1 MRISLDAMGG
11 DHAPRSAVEGALE
24 AIAVEP
30 SLQIVLVGDESAIGS
45 YLPTPR
51 PSNIEILHTTEK
63 IATDEEPVK
72 AVRRKKDSSLVKAV
86 ELARQEEVEAVISAG
101 STGALMTAGLLITG
115 RMKGIERPALAAMI
129 PKIKG
134 GVTLVLDVGANMD
147 AKPQHLVQYA
157 IMGSLY
163 VEKVLGIKKPRVGL
177 LNVGTEEAK
186 GNELAKSTFPL
197 LKESPVHFIGNVE
210 ARDLLEDACDV
221 LVCEG
226 FSGNILLKNTEG
238 TALAIFSQL
247 KRELTS
253 TFMNKLAAAI
263 LKPSLKRFANRM
275 DYAEYGG
282 APMLGLK
289 RPVFKAHGSSD
300 AKAFKNALLAAARFC
315 KSDVN
320 QLILKELQIDHSG
333 KGEKE

>member
-11 DHAPRSAVEGALE
+11 DHAPRTAIEGALE
-24 AIAVEP
+24 AIATEP
-30 SLQIVLVGDESAIGS
+30 NLEIVLVGDETAIREF
-45 YLPTPR
+45 LPNPV
-51 PSNIEILHTTEK
+51 PANIEILHTTEV
-63 IATDEEPVK
+63 IATEEEPVK

-86 ELARQEEVEAVISAG
+86 ELAKKEEVDAVISAG
-101 STGALMTAGLLITG
+101 NTGALMTAGLLVAG
-115 RMKGIERPALAAMI
+115 RMKGIERPALATMI
-129 PKIKG
+129 PKIQG
-134 GVTLVLDVGANMD
+134 GVSLVLDVGANMD
-147 AKPQHLVQYA
+147 AKPAHLQQYA

-163 VEKVLGIKKPRVGL
+163 MEKVLGISNPRVGL
-177 LNVGTEEAK
+177 LNVGAEEAK
-186 GNELAKSTFPL
+186 GNDLAKSTFPL
-197 LKESPVHFIGNVE
+197 LKETPVNFIGNVE
-210 ARDLLEDACDV
+210 ARDVLDDACDV

-238 TALAIFSQL
+238 TAMAIFSQL
-247 KRELTS
+247 KREMTS
-253 TFMNKLAAAI
+253 SFFNKIGAAI
-263 LKPSLKRFANRM
+263 LKSSLKRFAKRL

-320 QLILKELQIDHSG
+320 ELIQKELRISESG
-333 KGEKE
+333 KEENS